1 MLASQRCNYNCV
13 KLFQQ
18 LSFACEIKQVWNN
31 ISSHFQCVIEKR
43 GLNFLCSL
51 LAKCYKSPFI
61 WQSWVGWGR
70 KEKRSR
76 TSDLNFTYYNKSI
89 SYSFVFNLHWKFT
102 LSNQNWTS
110 PSGEIKCHI
119 KIQQKIHAINQ

>member
-1 MLASQRCNYNCV
+1 MLVPKWRNYSCV

-18 LSFACEIKQVWNN
+18 LSCANEIKQVWNN
-31 ISSHFQCVIEKR
+31 ISSNFQCVIDKCA
-43 GLNFLCSL
+43 LNFLCSL
-51 LAKCYKSPFI
+51 LAKYYKKTPS
-61 WQSWVGWGR
+61 SDSLGLGGGE
-70 KEKRSR
+70 EKRR
-76 TSDLNFTYYNKSI
+76 TWDLNFTYYNKSI

-119 KIQQKIHAINQ
+119 KIQQEIHAINQ